1 MNEDYKLCPYCNNAV
16 DKKDKQCPYCLKSL
30 TRRNNPNIKIEDTQ
44 TNSESINR
52 DSGIKDNKSWDFELP
67 PLFQK
72 FLDIQKQYNW
82 QKDTKNTND
91 PEMTNK
97 VKALAIIFFII
108 IRWIPFIIGIF
119 ASIFWD

>member
-30 TRRNNPNIKIEDTQ
+30 IRRNNSNISITSSQ
-44 TNSESINR
+44 TNNEEVNR
-52 DSGIKDNKSWDFELP
+52 DSGIKNNKSWNFEIP

-72 FLDIQKQYNW
+72 FSNIQKQFNW
-82 QKDTKNTND
+82 QNGTND
-91 PEMTNK
+91 PEITKK
-97 VKALAIIFFII
+97 VRKFAIIFFLI
-108 IRWIPFIIGIF
+108 IRWIPFIIGII